1 MTLNPVLRIETQM
14 TEAILAHEKVSMKA
28 ARARACEALEKVG
41 IPAAAERLKSHP
53 HQLSGGMRQRVA
65 IATALISGV
74 SATQVTANGA
84 AFVCANVCS
93 YLLNALWSFS
103 AKPARANFLRFYAV
117 SLLGLAL
124 TLAISSCAQ
133 TLGLSYWIGLVGIL
147 STVPPLTFVL
157 HRFWTFR

>member
-1 MTLNPVLRIETQM
+1 MRHAESSVMN
-14 TEAILAHEKVSMKA
+14 ALAGALPLPDRMLLIRLFRFGVSGVIA
-28 ARARACEALEKVG
+28 TGV
-41 IPAAAERLKSHP
+41 H
-53 HQLSGGMRQRVA
+53 VA

-124 TLAISSCAQ
+124 TLAISWCAQ
-133 TLGLSYWIGLVGIL
+133 TLGLSYWIGLAGIL